1 MGSLT
6 DFKWR
11 HQPRLDSDNAKLLSY
26 IQNKTL
32 HRSQDKTALIINAL
46 TAYYLPLALYSEGN
60 YSRERLEL
68 VFFDSVNAIANHLKY
83 LCTVIQVEEAKV
95 NRILYS
101 AFGGVATEVDNSQKL
116 APYQMPTPDTEDE
129 VDNFELQMWNLAG
142 ITTDSEIF

>member
-1 MGSLT
+1 MGKKK
-6 DFKWR
+6 DFLWR
-11 HQPRLDSDNAKLLSY
+11 HQPLLDSDSAKLLSY

-32 HRSQDKTALIINAL
+32 HRSQDKRAMIITAL
-46 TAYYLPLALYSEGN
+46 TAYHLPLALYSEGN

-83 LCTVIQVEEAKV
+83 LCTVIQVEEGKV

-101 AFGGVATEVDNSQKL
+101 AFGGVATKVDNSQKL
-116 APYQMPTPDTEDE
+116 VPEQTTISDTENE
-129 VDNFELQMWNLAG
+129 VDNFDLQMWNLAG